1 MEHAV
6 RMSLVVLIICDE
18 RKEGKKILANPK
30 NKPERRKLHEP
41 ERGKRA
47 KRVLPID
54 ILCSFAPLM
63 RYERATSR
71 GRERERDHF
80 FNALSSFLSLLFGP
94 RIEIRR
100 RSILQSFGVHGKD
113 SERRRNEES
122 GNQNEIGGGCIRSR
136 GKSPHS

>member
-71 GRERERDHF
+71 GRERERP
-80 FNALSSFLSLLFGP
+80 FL
-94 RIEIRR
+94 
-100 RSILQSFGVHGKD
+100 
-113 SERRRNEES
+113 
-122 GNQNEIGGGCIRSR
+122 
-136 GKSPHS
+136 